1 MGLFLQDKTND
12 TQWAVWKVE
21 ESLEALLAL
30 LPDARRVCCEQEL
43 LQFASERRKIEWLS
57 VRVLLYFMLKEDKQI
72 GYSSEGK
79 PFLTDDSF
87 FISISHT
94 KGYVAIV
101 LGLPGR
107 EVGVDIEQYGERV
120 RKVAH
125 KFMREDEQPSVFRGT
140 DTWSLLLHWSAKET
154 MFKCLNAS
162 EVDFRGHMRILPF
175 AVNESGVFS
184 AEEYRTVEKRRF
196 TIHYYLFPDF
206 VLTLSL

>member
-1 MGLFLQDKTND
+1 MPLFLQHTALPCR
-12 TQWAVWKVE
+12 WGIWKAE
-21 ESLEALLAL
+21 ESPE
-30 LPDARRVCCEQEL
+30 EL
-43 LQFASERRKIEWLS
+43 LTMLPHQEVYREGMRRFTAAHRRLEWLA
-57 VRVLLYFMLKEDKQI
+57 VRVLLYTLSGEEKEI
-72 GYSSEGK
+72 AYHPSGK
-79 PFLTDDSF
+79 PYLADDSASL
-87 FISISHT
+87 SISHT
-94 KGYVAIV
+94 KGYVAVV